1 MKIFIGMQNTGS
13 LMADYGTGFREL
25 GHEVF
30 CVTETSNTIVSD
42 AVDLNIAAAA
52 AARYPGLQAD
62 DPKRTAYVELL
73 RRIAWQKAL
82 EADVCMFIWNSFRE
96 DASDLLELK
105 KLGKKIVVRFC
116 DSEVREPEVEEQ
128 AGKQDEM
135 PTSTGYLVRDNYSL
149 HKRLHYLRMAEL
161 HADLLIGI
169 ARMGLRPSMVSGG
182 WLYAPQQ
189 NPLPHPPQRHNPVI
203 LHAPSK
209 WASKGT
215 DTLLEILDDLRSL
228 EVKFGFKMVQGI
240 PHEEMAKEFASADI
254 FCNSMQYSGRSVSE
268 ALAAGCVV
276 ADYGVEHARKLF
288 DRYAATTMRLLG
300 FSGSDEELRD
310 RWWQHN
316 DIDGFLT
323 LPTVTLREESAAET
337 LAQLILE
344 YPRRVRLA
352 AEGPAYLAAQR
363 SPARR
368 CQQILDY
375 LADPDADE
383 NKMRLFFYPFFSRD
397 FVPEQD
403 GQRLALYNEGNR
415 MVRDCPWYRRFIHP
429 VSRAGLEF

>member
-1 MKIFIGMQNTGS
+1 MKIFIGMQNTAS

-30 CVTETSNTIVSD
+30 CVTETSSAIISD
-42 AVDLNIAAAA
+42 AVDMNIAAITE
-52 AARYPGLQAD
+52 ARYPGRRPE
-62 DPKRTAYVELL
+62 DPEYAKHAAHL
-73 RRIAWQKAL
+73 RQIAWQKAL
-82 EADVCMFIWNSFRE
+82 EADVGMFIWNSFRE
-96 DASDLLELK
+96 DASDLFELK
-105 KLGKKIVVRFC
+105 KRGKKIVIRFC
-116 DSEVREPEVEEQ
+116 GSEIREPEVEEQ
-128 AGKQDEM
+128 AGTWDEM
-135 PTSTGYLVRDNYSL
+135 PTATRYLARDATNL
-149 HKRLHYLRMAEL
+149 HKRLHYLRMAEIY
-161 HADLLIGI
+161 ADLIIGI

-182 WLYAPQQ
+182 WLYAPG
-189 NPLPHPPQRHNPVI
+189 NPLPHPPQREFPII

-209 WASKGT
+209 KASKGT
-215 DTLLEILDDLRSL
+215 GTILQILDVLRSL
-228 EVKFGFKMVQGI
+228 GLQFGFKMVQGI

-288 DRYAATTMRLLG
+288 DRYSTMTMRLLG
-300 FSGSDEELRD
+300 FTGSAEELRD

-323 LPTVTLREESAAET
+323 LPTVTLREESAPET
-337 LAQLILE
+337 LAQLILD

-363 SPARR
+363 SPAKR

-375 LADPDADE
+375 LAAPNAEE
-383 NKMRLFFYPFFSRD
+383 NKMRLFFYPFFSRQ
-397 FVPEQD
+397 FIPEQD
-403 GQRLALYNEGNR
+403 EQRLAIYNKGNQ

-429 VSRAGLEF
+429 TSRAGLEF

>member
-116 DSEVREPEVEEQ
+116 GSEVREPEVEEQ

-182 WLYAPQQ
+182 WLYAPQE

-215 DTLLEILDDLRSL
+215 ATLLQVLDALRGL
-228 EVKFGFKMVQGI
+228 GLRFGFKMVQGI
-240 PHEEMAKEFASADI
+240 PYGDMPKEFASADI

-288 DRYAATTMRLLG
+288 DRYAALTMQLLG
-300 FSGSDEELRD
+300 FSGSATELRE
-310 RWWQHN
+310 RWWLHN
-316 DIDGFLT
+316 DIDGFLH
-323 LPTVTLREESAAET
+323 LPTVTLREETALET
-337 LAQLILE
+337 LAQLILD

-352 AEGPAYLAAQR
+352 AQGPSYLASQR

-368 CQQILDY
+368 CQEILDY
-375 LADPDADE
+375 LAAPEADE
-383 NKMRLFFYPFFSRD
+383 NKMRLFFYPFFSQEFIPLPDER
-397 FVPEQD
+397 
-403 GQRLALYNEGNR
+403 RIALYNKMTQ
-415 MVRDCPWYRRFIHP
+415 MVHNCPWYRRF
-429 VSRAGLEF
+429 VCRGSRAGLRF